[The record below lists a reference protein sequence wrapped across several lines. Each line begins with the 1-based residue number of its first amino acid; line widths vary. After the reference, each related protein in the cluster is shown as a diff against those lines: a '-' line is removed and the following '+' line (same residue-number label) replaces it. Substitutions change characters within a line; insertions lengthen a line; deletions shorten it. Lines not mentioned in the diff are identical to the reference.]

1 MSNSK
6 GSPIS
11 RRAFVRRSG
20 TLAGGAILGGA
31 TAQGPLAAEPGQS
44 TEQVVAQPNQDLPPV
59 EPGGLPRRVLGRT
72 GVPLTTFTL
81 GTAPP
86 GGYDPKETARLVNV
100 ALDLGVNAVDTS
112 EKYGD
117 AQEGV
122 GLAVSKRRDEVF
134 LSTKVFARDIEEAEA
149 SLAESRRTLKTD
161 HFDLL
166 YYHSLGN
173 TDVEGA
179 LGPKGVFTW
188 LLKKKEEGVCR
199 FLGVSG
205 HNLPK
210 RFPPFLETGE
220 VDVLLVLLN
229 YVDQFT
235 YNFEQI
241 VLPSARK
248 HNVGIVAMKV
258 YGGAKNKEYR
268 NPKAGAHIGDDNVEM
283 ALRYALSIPGVATAN
298 LGCHNEEQIRQNVE
312 LVKRFKPLTDDEQ
325 QKLAAIGRRLAPNWG
340 PHYGD
345 VEEEQ
350 MPDLYA
356 AEPSRKKRE
365 RS

>member
-1 MSNSK
+1 MSSFN
-6 GSPIS
+6 GPDIS
-11 RRAFVRRSG
+11 RRAFVRRTG
-20 TLAGGAILGGA
+20 TLAGGALLGGA
-31 TAQGPLAAEPGQS
+31 VAPGASAAESAS
-44 TEQVVAQPNQDLPPV
+44 TPAPNKDLPPA
-59 EPGGLPRRVLGRT
+59 EPGGLPRRMLGRT
-72 GVPLTTFTL
+72 GVPVTTFTL

-86 GGYDPKETARLVNV
+86 GGYEPKETARLVNV

-134 LSTKVFARDIEEAEA
+134 LSTKVFARNIEEAEA
-149 SLAESRRTLKTD
+149 SLAESRRALKTD

-166 YYHSLGN
+166 YFHSLGN
-173 TDVEGA
+173 TEVEGA
-179 LGPKGVFTW
+179 MGPEGVFTW
-188 LLKKKEEGVCR
+188 LMKKKEQGVCR

-210 RFPPFLETGE
+210 RFPPFLESGE

-235 YNFEQI
+235 YNFEEV

-268 NPKAGAHIGDDNVEM
+268 NPKAGAHIGDENVEM
-283 ALRYALSIPGVATAN
+283 ALRYAMSIPGVATAN

-312 LVKRFKPLTDDEQ
+312 MLKRLKPLTDQEH
-325 QKLAAIGRRLAPNWG
+325 QKLAAIGRQLAPEWG

-350 MPDLYA
+350 TPDIYA
-356 AEPSRKKRE
+356 AETPKAKRKQK
-365 RS
+365 